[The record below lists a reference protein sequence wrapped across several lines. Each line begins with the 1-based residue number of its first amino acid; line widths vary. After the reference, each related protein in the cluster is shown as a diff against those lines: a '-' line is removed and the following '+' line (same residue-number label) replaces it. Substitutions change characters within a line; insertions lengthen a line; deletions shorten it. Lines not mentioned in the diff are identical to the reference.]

1 MLVGVKILVIRANT
15 DRVND
20 SLLGKTY
27 KYFPEA
33 CNITPAFDNDSVIGV
48 SAMTW
53 EKPT

>member
-1 MLVGVKILVIRANT
+1 MIGPAESLLEFGVKILVIRA
-15 DRVND
+15 
-20 SLLGKTY
+20 LLGKTY
-27 KYFPEA
+27 KNFAKA